1 MLINDS
7 RMWHWLLT
15 LGQYTDPAQP
25 YTRRSF
31 SEHFLAGRNWLTQQ
45 MKMLGLDTHIDS
57 AGNLIGR
64 INGTEP
70 DAGTLVIGSHSDT
83 VPGGGRFDGIAG
95 VIAGL
100 ECIAT
105 MKHASY
111 RPRHSIE
118 IIDYLAEEPS
128 EWGISCVGSRGISGF
143 LNEALLKTL
152 HPETGES
159 LRDAIRRM
167 GGKPDQLSIRKDI
180 KASFELH
187 IEQGQILEQHHED
200 IGIVSGIVGILRL
213 SLTLVGQ
220 AAHAGTTPMNMRQDA
235 LVAAANTIQRAD
247 KLAREV
253 SAAGEHHIT
262 VTCGQIF
269 SSPNASNVVPGEVR
283 LVFDIRSDSHQVMED
298 YADAL
303 RNITGQVTQEFG
315 VSLQD
320 FAILT
325 DTQPTLCNAQL
336 MSLIQQSSQ
345 QRGWL
350 SRVMPSGAG
359 HDSAFLATLAPA
371 AMLFVPSLLGKSH
384 CPEEWTSQE
393 QLARGISVLLDTVL
407 AFDRQGFEPSV
418 RNVS

>member
-7 RMWHWLLT
+7 RMWQWLLT
-15 LGQYTDPAQP
+15 LSQYTDPAQP

-31 SEHFLAGRNWLTQQ
+31 SERFLAGRSWLTQQ
-45 MKMLGLDTHIDS
+45 MEMLGLDTHIDS

-64 INGTEP
+64 INGTDP
-70 DAGTLVIGSHSDT
+70 DAGTLVMGSHSDT

-100 ECIAT
+100 ECIAA
-105 MKHASY
+105 MNDANY

-143 LNEALLKTL
+143 LHEALLETP

-159 LRDAIRRM
+159 LRDAIRRV
-167 GGKPDQLSIRKDI
+167 GGNPDQLSIRKDI

-213 SLTLVGQ
+213 SLTLAGQ
-220 AAHAGTTPMNMRQDA
+220 AAHAGTTPMHMRHDA

-247 KLAREV
+247 NLARAI
-253 SAAGEHHIT
+253 SAAGEHHLT

-298 YADAL
+298 FANAL
-303 RNITGQVTQEFG
+303 SNMAGQVTQEFG

-320 FAILT
+320 FVILT
-325 DTQPTLCNAQL
+325 DTQPTLCDAQL

-350 SRVMPSGAG
+350 SRIMPSGAG

-393 QLARGISVLLDTVL
+393 QLARGISVLLDSAI

>member
-7 RMWHWLLT
+7 RMWQWLLT
-15 LGQYTDPAQP
+15 LSQYTDPAQP

-31 SEHFLAGRNWLTQQ
+31 SERFLAGRSWLTQQ
-45 MKMLGLDTHIDS
+45 MEMLGLDTHIDS

-64 INGTEP
+64 INGTDP
-70 DAGTLVIGSHSDT
+70 DAGTLVMGSHSDT

-100 ECIAT
+100 ECIAA
-105 MKHASY
+105 MNDANY

-143 LNEALLKTL
+143 LHEALLETP
-152 HPETGES
+152 HPETGEL
-159 LRDAIRRM
+159 LRDAIRRV

-213 SLTLVGQ
+213 SLTLAGQ
-220 AAHAGTTPMNMRQDA
+220 AAHAGTTPMHMRQDA

-247 KLAREV
+247 NLARAI
-253 SAAGEHHIT
+253 SAAGEHHLT

-298 YADAL
+298 FANAL
-303 RNITGQVTQEFG
+303 SNMAGQVTQEFG

-320 FAILT
+320 FVILT
-325 DTQPTLCNAQL
+325 DTQPTLCDAQL

-393 QLARGISVLLDTVL
+393 QLARGISVLLDSAI